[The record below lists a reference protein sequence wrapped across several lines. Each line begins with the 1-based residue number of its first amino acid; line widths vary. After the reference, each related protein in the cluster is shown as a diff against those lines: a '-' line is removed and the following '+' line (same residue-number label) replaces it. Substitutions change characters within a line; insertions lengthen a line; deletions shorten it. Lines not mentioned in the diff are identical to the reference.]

1 MDMDSDNLPLIMGDR
16 AHRLMEQA
24 AQARREGRLADAK
37 RGWTEAVSLC
47 RHTGSRHDL
56 ITTLKGL
63 GQIEREL
70 QNGDAA
76 LALYEE
82 AVTLSVVAGEP
93 LLLAH
98 TIRHLGDIHLDA
110 ERLELAERCY
120 DEAVARTVKMPSKRR
135 LSISRT
141 RFGRWQFSKNEKA
154 TWSRQSRF
162 GRKLKNSTL
171 RWMCPQELPKAQVT
185 SHNFGWTKHDTPQ
198 NDGPAIILADCHRC
212 CCAGK

>member
-1 MDMDSDNLPLIMGDR
+1 MGDPVE
-16 AHRLMEQA
+16 RLMNQA

-37 RGWTEAVSLC
+37 RGWTEAISLC

-110 ERLELAERCY
+110 ERLELAERCH
-120 DEAVARTVKMPSKRR
+120 DEAVALYRENAKQTAALDLANAIRPLAILQERKGNLEQAKSLWKEAKELYAAVDVPAGVAESSSHLAQLR
-135 LSISRT
+135 LDKT
-141 RFGRWQFSKNEKA
+141 
-154 TWSRQSRF
+154 
-162 GRKLKNSTL
+162 
-171 RWMCPQELPKAQVT
+171 
-185 SHNFGWTKHDTPQ
+185 
-198 NDGPAIILADCHRC
+198 
-212 CCAGK
+212 

>member
-82 AVTLSVVAGEP
+82 AVTLSLVAREP

-120 DEAVARTVKMPSKRR
+120 DEAVALYRENAKQTAA
-135 LSISRT
+135 LDLA
-141 RFGRWQFSKNEKA
+141 N
-154 TWSRQSRF
+154 
-162 GRKLKNSTL
+162 
-171 RWMCPQELPKAQVT
+171 
-185 SHNFGWTKHDTPQ
+185 
-198 NDGPAIILADCHRC
+198 AIRPLAIL
-212 CCAGK
+212 